1 MNTTAKTGDLVA
13 LDAVSDN
20 DDILIT
26 TRQGIVVRTHVDG
39 ISQTSRATQG
49 VKIITLKDNT
59 EIASIAVVDKEE
71 DEEEVK
77 VEGVET
83 ENTEATTEAPAA
95 ESENTTT
102 EE

>member
-1 MNTTAKTGDLVA
+1 MNTTQKTGDLVA

-59 EIASIAVVDKEE
+59 EIASIAVVDKED
-71 DEEEVK
+71 DEEEIVA
-77 VEGVET
+77 
-83 ENTEATTEAPAA
+83 ENTEALENANA
-95 ESENTTT
+95 ESSNQT
-102 EE
+102 EENNNQE